1 VIRHLRADDWDDW
14 QELWQGY
21 LRFYREE
28 LPPEVTRFTFERLST
43 GADEMFGLVAERPE
57 GGLAGFSNAFLHPST
72 WTMAAYCYLEDLFV
86 EPAARGTGTAR
97 RLVEA
102 VGEEARRRGAVKV
115 YWHTQEFNG
124 RARSL
129 YEQVARNVS
138 FLVYEMQLSRKERPS
153 SSADLLLPIGPD
165 EA

>member
-1 VIRHLRADDWDDW
+1 MIRHLRADDWDDW

-28 LPPEVTRFTFERLST
+28 LAPAVTRSTFDRLSA
-43 GADEMFGLVAERPE
+43 GADQMFGLVAERPG
-57 GGLAGFSNAFLHPST
+57 GGLAGFANALLHPST
-72 WTMAAYCYLEDLFV
+72 WTTTAYCYLEDLFV
-86 EPAARGTGTAR
+86 EPASRGTGTAR
-97 RLVEA
+97 LLVEA
-102 VGEEARRRGAVKV
+102 VAEEARRRSAVKV

-138 FLVYEMQLSRKERPS
+138 FAVYEMPL
-153 SSADLLLPIGPD
+153 
-165 EA
+165 